1 MAWTAKTAISG
12 STGVANSWTDVS
24 GLITLNPGELGHIQ
38 MDGNINSTAVT
49 DNLEVR
55 LVTTVES
62 TSGGY
67 DATPVFAQSY
77 TPTTTG
83 VESFSFAVKGYYGFK
98 LQAQASGATD
108 TFDVTGD
115 YRLDGVS
122 L

>member
-1 MAWTAKTAISG
+1 MAWSAKTAISG

-24 GLITLNPGELGHIQ
+24 GLITLNPGETGHVQI
-38 MDGNINSTAVT
+38 DGNINSTAVT
-49 DNLEVR
+49 DSIETR
-55 LVTTVES
+55 LMTTVES

-67 DATPVFAQSY
+67 DSSPVFAQSY

-83 VESFSFAVKGYYGFK
+83 AESFSFLVSGYYAFK
-98 LQAQASGATD
+98 LQAQSAGATD
-108 TFDVTGD
+108 TYDVTGD